1 MTGRRNTLSN
11 VDESLKKE
19 WLVTNGL
26 GGYASSTILGINTR
40 KYHGLLVAAFDPP
53 VDRRVVVSKLDE
65 EILVGKSTY
74 MLGANQ
80 FEGLTYPRGYEF
92 IREFTLAPFPTYT
105 YSVNKLQLQ
114 KTIFMPR
121 GKNVTIVL
129 YKAVNE
135 HDVSARLLLKPL
147 LNCRHF
153 HAVTE
158 RRRLSFGFVQE
169 TEDRQTLVSM
179 ANPKLSIL
187 VRSTIGE
194 YSVKEQW
201 IEKVY
206 YRVDHAR
213 GEAHFDDYFQPG
225 VFQIEI
231 GPNAAVEFAL
241 TLTADKT
248 PEKAKETAAAV
259 PSNIDDLKKL
269 QSEETTRRRSLLS
282 RFQTAFSIREPEEWL
297 KWLVLATDAFVV
309 HRASTNGKS
318 VIAGYHWFEDWGRD
332 TFISLPGLLLVTQ
345 RTEEAKQVFLTFKQ
359 YCRQGLIPNHFPDNP
374 RQPPAY
380 NTADATLWYINAVLQ
395 FLKYTRD
402 FEFVKK
408 KLWETLKEIVEWHVK
423 GTTHDIKMDEDGL
436 LQHGAQ
442 LTWMDVMINGKPVT
456 PRNGKAVEIQA
467 LWHNALKTME
477 LLATKF
483 KEENEAEKYRL
494 MAEKARESFNSKFWC
509 NEKEYLFDVVSNGYR
524 DDTLRPNQ
532 VFAVALDFPLIENE
546 KAEKIVTAVQEKL
559 LTPYGLRT
567 LPPDHP
573 NYVGVY
579 LGDFRHRDL
588 AYHNGTAWAWLLG
601 PFTTAFLKTKRH
613 ESKWRKYAFKNF
625 LEKLFR
631 ENLFNGGLGSLNEIF
646 DGNFPHHPRGC
657 IAQAWSV
664 AEPLRAYVEDVL
676 LIRPPYEKELLS
688 P

>member
-1 MTGRRNTLSN
+1 MTLRRNALSN
-11 VDESLKKE
+11 VEESLGKE

-26 GGYASSTILGINTR
+26 GGYASSTILGVNTR
-40 KYHGLLVAAFDPP
+40 KYHGLLVAAFNPP

-65 EILVGKSTY
+65 EILVGKDAY

-92 IREFTLAPFPTYT
+92 IKEFALAPFPTYT

-114 KTIFMPR
+114 KTIFMPHC
-121 GKNVTIVL
+121 KNATIVL
-129 YKAVNE
+129 YKAVNR
-135 HDVSARLLLKPL
+135 HDVPARLLLKPL
-147 LNCRHF
+147 VNCRHF

-158 RRRLSFGFVQE
+158 RRKASFEFTQE
-169 TEDRQTLVSM
+169 NEDHQALVSII
-179 ANPKLSIL
+179 NPKISIL
-187 VRSTIGE
+187 LRSTMGK

-206 YRVDHAR
+206 YKVDHAR

-231 GPNAAVEFAL
+231 SPNAIVEFAL
-241 TLTADKT
+241 TATADET
-248 PEKAKETAAAV
+248 PEKAREKAATI
-259 PSNIDDLKKL
+259 PSDINGLKRL
-269 QSEETTRRRSLLS
+269 HSEEIKRRRGLLLK
-282 RFQTAFSIREPEEWL
+282 FQTTLSVENLEEWL
-297 KWLVLATDAFVV
+297 KWLALATDAFVV

-318 VIAGYHWFEDWGRD
+318 VIAGYYWFEDWGRD
-332 TFISLPGLLLVTQ
+332 TFISLPGLLLITQ

-359 YCRQGLIPNHFPDNP
+359 YCRRGLIPNRFPDNP
-374 RQPPAY
+374 QQPPDY

-395 FLKYTRD
+395 FLKYTRE
-402 FEFVKK
+402 FKFVKE
-408 KLWETLKEIVEWHVK
+408 KLWETLKGIVEWHVK
-423 GTTHDIKMDEDGL
+423 GTIHDIKMDEDGL
-436 LQHGAQ
+436 LKHGAQ
-442 LTWMDVMINGKPVT
+442 LTWMDVIINGKPVT
-456 PRNGKAVEIQA
+456 PRDGKAVEIQA

-477 LLATKF
+477 LLAAKF

-494 MAEKARESFNSKFWC
+494 MAEKAKESFNSKFWC
-509 NEKEYLFDVVSNGYR
+509 DEKGYLFDAIMDSRR

-532 VFAVALDFPLIENE
+532 IFAVALDFPLLENE
-546 KAEKIVTAVQEKL
+546 KADKIVSVIQEKL

-588 AYHNGTAWAWLLG
+588 SYHNGTTWAWLLG
-601 PFTTAFLKTKRH
+601 PFTTAFLKTKKH
-613 ESKWRKYAFKNF
+613 ESKWREYAFTNF
-625 LEKLFR
+625 LEKLFQ
-631 ENLFNGGLGSLNEIF
+631 ENLFNSGLGSLNEIF
-646 DGNFPHHPRGC
+646 DGNFPHNPRGC